1 MLKKIIVSLLTIS
14 LIFNLI
20 VIDNYTFAEF
30 KDEIKAPINL
40 VRNLEKNQYQVGDE
54 FIINYTIQPQN
65 LAIEDVYPEYYLV
78 DKEIVL
84 VMDISGS
91 MNDPIY
97 MNQNKEAIK
106 IREYIGKIE
115 SDIYRYKV
123 NIEYMLLWWYTT
135 YTEDL
140 LKDIEENLEGI
151 KESVKGLKTNKQRIN
166 RELKKIDNY
175 IKSIRDSLEEIKANK
190 NVRRNKSE
198 IQKNIDNIMKSTEKI
213 KKLLKIN
220 KIAKIEAMKFVAKRF
235 LEKLKDDERIKVNLI
250 PYETK
255 AWDSSYD
262 GKDFADLSDIED
274 YNELIRDID
283 RLEPY
288 GGTNIGD
295 GLRKAYYKLKNS
307 PNKNA
312 RKYII
317 LMTDGQPTAFS
328 YDKIHYKSI
337 FGTFWSKEYYE
348 LAKVDVLFYLGNELN
363 YRAGDGT
370 LLDDNLDLKYAKLV
384 GEKLIKNGG
393 LEIKSFMIGFSNDA
407 NMEKLKQIADS
418 SGGYFKKAED
428 GNALDEVYQTLADE
442 ICSDLPIH
450 SVLFKETIPA
460 GFDILDV
467 SEGLQIEGNTVIG
480 NIGSIT
486 YRLDKERK
494 EFIAE
499 PINFWIKVKANR
511 VGKYKFGNI
520 EGENESYVKYKDIDG
535 KDRIKYF
542 PVIDISVYETDPPIL
557 NAELFIE
564 TDSAKLLNI
573 SVNEPS
579 FIEILYND
587 EIIDTIDCR
596 EDSFETGK
604 MKKFTI
610 ELQQDIQDNS
620 LVIIATDLSGNK
632 VRETVPYLNLTSVKL
647 DEYEH
652 NDLNRPVELELSTE
666 SNSII
671 KDITINGTKVQE
683 NKVTDEG
690 LYTANVLLRDGLNDI
705 LVTVKNQYNNITC
718 RTFKV
723 DIDAKSPV
731 INAELEGFK
740 LMTNFDEEVKEVW
753 IEADLNNDGI
763 ISEDEI
769 FDKNDINIS
778 YNESHTEAYIILAEK
793 FSNKQIKIK
802 AKDMNGNIGFLTFKI
817 PKLDRIL
824 DHGLLVNSIQ
834 LKKYEDNSINIV
846 NGYEVKIGAIFSIDS
861 EANTLTL
868 HLNKDGI
875 DNVKLLGEF
884 KFDLYVIDENSIIR
898 RVAVNQRDVN
908 IQSSDNEIVVNI
920 DLGAYSDI
928 FENKLLFV
936 YNFKPLVENLDTR
949 GISILNSFSIGE
961 SIKDLKVNIKH
972 LPKIE

>member
-1 MLKKIIVSLLTIS
+1 MLQKAIVQRYFLEIKNNGWDSMLKKIIVSLLTIS

-40 VRNLEKNQYQVGDE
+40 VRNLEKSQYREGEE
-54 FIINYTIQPQN
+54 FVINYTIQPQN

-115 SDIYRYKV
+115 SNIYRYKV

-220 KIAKIEAMKFVAKRF
+220 KIAKIEAMKFVANRF
-235 LEKLKDDERIKVNLI
+235 LEKLKDDERIKVSLI

-328 YDKIHYKSI
+328 CKNSD
-337 FGTFWSKEYYE
+337 
-348 LAKVDVLFYLGNELN
+348 FYFENGYN
-363 YRAGDGT
+363 YHTHGGRYADP
-370 LLDDNLDLKYAKLV
+370 DDLEYAKLV

-418 SGGYFKKAED
+418 SDGYFKKAED

-450 SVLFKETIPA
+450 SVLFKETIPT

-480 NIGSIT
+480 DIGSIT

-564 TDSAKLLNI
+564 TDSAKVLNI

-632 VRETVPYLNLTSVKL
+632 VRETVPYLNLNSVKL

-652 NDLNRPVELELSTE
+652 NDLNRPVGLELSTE

-778 YNESHTEAYIILAEK
+778 YNESHTEADIILAEK

-908 IQSSDNEIVVNI
+908 IQSSDNEIVVNV

-949 GISILNSFSIGE
+949 GINILNSFSIGE
-961 SIKDLKVNIKH
+961 SVKDLKVNIKH

>member
-40 VRNLEKNQYQVGDE
+40 VRNLEKSQYREGEE
-54 FIINYTIQPQN
+54 FVINYTIQPQN

-115 SDIYRYKV
+115 SNIYRYKV

-220 KIAKIEAMKFVAKRF
+220 KIAKIEAMKFVANRF
-235 LEKLKDDERIKVNLI
+235 LEKLKDDERIKVSLI

-328 YDKIHYKSI
+328 CKNSD
-337 FGTFWSKEYYE
+337 
-348 LAKVDVLFYLGNELN
+348 FYFENGYN
-363 YRAGDGT
+363 YHTHGGRYADP
-370 LLDDNLDLKYAKLV
+370 DDLEYAKLV

-418 SGGYFKKAED
+418 SDGYFKKAED

-450 SVLFKETIPA
+450 SVLFKETIPT

-480 NIGSIT
+480 DIGSIT

-564 TDSAKLLNI
+564 TDSAKVLNI

-632 VRETVPYLNLTSVKL
+632 VRETVPYLNLNSVKL

-652 NDLNRPVELELSTE
+652 NDLNRPVGLELSTE

-778 YNESHTEAYIILAEK
+778 YNESHTEADIILAEK

-908 IQSSDNEIVVNI
+908 IQSSDNEIVVNV

-949 GISILNSFSIGE
+949 GINILNSFSIGE
-961 SIKDLKVNIKH
+961 SVKDLKVNIKH